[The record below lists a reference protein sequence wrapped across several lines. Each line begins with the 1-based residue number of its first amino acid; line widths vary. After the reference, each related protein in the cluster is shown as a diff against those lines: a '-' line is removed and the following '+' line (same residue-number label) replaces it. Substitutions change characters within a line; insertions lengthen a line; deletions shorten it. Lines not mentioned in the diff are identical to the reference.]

1 MEQYSPIG
9 LVGLADKAAIH
20 SYRTR
25 SPNSFRMADEVG
37 QRYAHPMASI
47 TIHIAPLHD
56 WWPWLSENKDQLA
69 VLMALIGLPI
79 LLVQIT
85 QGARQERKRLER
97 RRIAATATLPLTLSS
112 LSQYARSMMRALA
125 VLESWF
131 DNRDRSA
138 MPVFDGPEVPEDA
151 IEAVEQ
157 MIEAAPNKRVARQL
171 AAVVSDIQ
179 VLSARTN
186 GLRSGDASE
195 LLANSMSNRDNIV
208 LAGDIHA
215 RAEDLF
221 DYARSYSE
229 QPDPPAHRVQS
240 ALNIVGI
247 RDHLYPQV
255 HERLARRL
263 EQERAPQPWHR
274 RLWSAIGDVLA
285 SGHRRLWP

>member
-1 MEQYSPIG
+1 M
-9 LVGLADKAAIH
+9 AA
-20 SYRTR
+20 
-25 SPNSFRMADEVG
+25 
-37 QRYAHPMASI
+37 I
-47 TIHIAPLHD
+47 TIHIAPLND
-56 WWPWLSENKDQLA
+56 WWPWLSANKDQLT
-69 VLMALIGLPI
+69 VLVALIGLPI
-79 LLVQIT
+79 VFVQIT

-112 LSQYARSMMRALA
+112 LSQYAREMMRALA

-131 DNRDRSA
+131 GSRDRSHV
-138 MPVFDGPEVPEDA
+138 PVFDGPEVPQDA
-151 IEAVEQ
+151 IAAVEQ
-157 MIEAAPNKRVARQL
+157 MIEAAPNKRVAHQL
-171 AAVVSDIQ
+171 AAIVSDIQ

-195 LLANSMSNRDNIV
+195 LLSNSLSNRVNIV

-229 QPDPPAHRVQS
+229 QPDPPADRVQS
-240 ALNIVGI
+240 ALNIAGI
-247 RDHLYPQV
+247 RDHQYPHV

-263 EQERAPQPWHR
+263 EEQRAPKPWYH
-274 RLWSAIGDVLA
+274 RLWNAIGDALA

>member
-1 MEQYSPIG
+1 
-9 LVGLADKAAIH
+9 
-20 SYRTR
+20 
-25 SPNSFRMADEVG
+25 MAD
-37 QRYAHPMASI
+37 M
-47 TIHIAPLHD
+47 TIYIAPLHE
-56 WWPWLSENKDQLA
+56 WWPWLSRNKDQLA
-69 VLMALIGLPI
+69 VLVALIGLPI

-112 LSQYARSMMRALA
+112 LSQYARAMMRALA

-131 DNRDRSA
+131 VNRDRSTT
-138 MPVFDGPEVPEDA
+138 PVFDGPEVPQDA
-151 IEAVEQ
+151 IAAVEQ

-171 AAVVSDIQ
+171 AAIVSDIQ

-186 GLRSGDASE
+186 GLGSGDASE
-195 LLANSMSNRDNIV
+195 LLANSLSNRDNIV

-221 DYARSYSE
+221 NYARSYSE
-229 QPDPPAHRVQS
+229 QPDPPADRVQS

-247 RDHLYPQV
+247 RAHQYPQV

-263 EQERAPQPWHR
+263 EEQRAPKPWR
-274 RLWSAIGDVLA
+274 GRLWSAIGDVLA